1 MDELD
6 NEKIVKIIE
15 AMRLAYLK
23 KYLHATNYTLELLE
37 KLNENFRRGLCA
49 IFVLALKEVIPQ
61 AEVCKVDG
69 LFGNHAFL
77 KIGDNYYDGNGKLD
91 IESFALWEADE
102 RFFDI
107 TVAEIFPLLPF
118 DYLERIDY
126 YTEMIT
132 YLSQSGKDV
141 LKNKLK

>member
-69 LFGNHAFL
+69 LLA
-77 KIGDNYYDGNGKLD
+77 I
-91 IESFALWEADE
+91 
-102 RFFDI
+102 
-107 TVAEIFPLLPF
+107 
-118 DYLERIDY
+118 
-126 YTEMIT
+126 M
-132 YLSQSGKDV
+132 LS
-141 LKNKLK
+141 